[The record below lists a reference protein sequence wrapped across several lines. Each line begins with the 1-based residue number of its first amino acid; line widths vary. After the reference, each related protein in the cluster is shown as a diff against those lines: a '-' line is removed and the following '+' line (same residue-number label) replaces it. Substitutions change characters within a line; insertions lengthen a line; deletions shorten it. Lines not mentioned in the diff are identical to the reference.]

1 VKFWQSLAF
10 MEPDQLTEIAPV
22 VEEVGFHGVLLSDH
36 LFHPDT
42 IEPAYPYSPDGKA
55 PFTPDTPFPEPW
67 CTICAMAAVTRR
79 LYFCTNIFI
88 LPLRNPLE
96 VAKAVS
102 TAAVLS
108 DNRVVVGAGVGWA
121 KEEFDPVAQDFHTR
135 GRRFDEMVEVMRK
148 LWQGGM
154 VEHQGEYY
162 AFDRLQMTP
171 APSRPVPIYI
181 GGHSGPALR
190 RAARLGDGWIGAG
203 YAPEEVSGFMGR
215 LKELRKQAGRGHL
228 PFEFVVPVSVPPDVD
243 LFRRLEDEGVTSLV
257 SYLYPRTPLDARPKA
272 AGPGAVRRERDSED
286 ALVPPRGR
294 APSRPRSVSF
304 TPGGAGC
311 ARP

>member
-1 VKFWQSLAF
+1 MKFWQSLAF
-10 MEPDQLTEIAPV
+10 MEPDQLMETAPI
-22 VEEVGFHGVLLSDH
+22 VEEVGFYGALLSDH
-36 LFHPDT
+36 LFHPEQ
-42 IEPAYPYSPDGKA
+42 IESAYPYSPDGKA
-55 PFTPDTPFPEPW
+55 PFSPETPFPEPW
-67 CTICAMAAVTRR
+67 CTICGMAVVTRR

-88 LPLRNPLE
+88 LPLRHPLE

-108 DNRVVVGAGVGWA
+108 ENRVVLGAGAGWA
-121 KEEFDPVAQDFHTR
+121 KEEFDLVAQDFHTR

-154 VEHQGEYY
+154 VEHQGEFY

-203 YAPEEVSGFMGR
+203 YAPEEVSGFIGR

-228 PFEFVVPVSVPPDVD
+228 PFDFVVPVSVPPDVD

-257 SYLYPRTPLDARPKA
+257 SYPFSY
-272 AGPGAVRRERDSED
+272 
-286 ALVPPRGR
+286 ALG
-294 APSRPRSVSF
+294 PRSTLDQKRQALERYAENVILKM
-304 TPGGAGC
+304 
-311 ARP
+311 R